1 MRTKLTPGFV
11 KTATAIDGKDR
22 TIFWDQAMSGFGLM
36 VTAAGS
42 RSYVVQYRAGR
53 SSRRLTI
60 DAGKLSLDEA
70 RKEAR
75 KTLGSVAKGGDPLA
89 ERRAKLAAGADTLQS
104 ITEEYLAREGKKLRS
119 YAQRRAVLER
129 LVFPKIGARQINE
142 IKRREIRQLL
152 DHVEDTAGPA
162 QADIVLAFLSKIFNW
177 HAIQSDDFHSPII
190 KGMARHKGTARER
203 ILTDDELRAVWQT
216 AEASTGP
223 WGAFIRFLLLTC
235 TRRNEAAR
243 MVWTEV
249 VGTDWTIPSS
259 RYKTAVDVTLP
270 LSQAARGVLAAIPRF
285 QNCPYVFTNDGRSPI
300 SGFSRSKKAFDQ
312 VCGVKGWTLHDLRR
326 TARSLMSRAGVN
338 PDHAERSLGHKIKG
352 VRGTYD
358 RHAYQAEMLRAF
370 EALAQQIDRIVNPT
384 ANVVQITGRG

>member
-42 RSYVVQYRAGR
+42 RSYVVQYRSGR

-60 DAGKLSLDEA
+60 DGVLSLNEA
-70 RKEAR
+70 RKQA
-75 KTLGSVAKGGDPLA
+75 KITLGSVAKGGDPLA
-89 ERRAKLAAGADTLQS
+89 ERRAELAAGADTLQS
-104 ITEEYLAREGKKLRS
+104 ITEEYLARESKHLRS
-119 YAQRRAVLER
+119 HAQRRSVLER
-129 LVFPKIGARQINE
+129 LVFPKLGARPIAD
-142 IKRREIRQLL
+142 IKRSEIVRLL
-152 DHVEDTAGPA
+152 DHVEDTAGPV
-162 QADIVLAFLSKIFNW
+162 QAHVVLAYLRRVFNW
-177 HAIQSDDFHSPII
+177 HASRSDDFRSPII
-190 KGMARHKGTARER
+190 KGMARHKANDRER

-223 WGAFIRFLLLTC
+223 WGAFIRFLLLTA
-235 TRRNEAAR
+235 TRRNETAR

-249 VGTDWTIPSS
+249 VGTDWTIPAG
-259 RYKTAVDVTLP
+259 RYKTNTDVTLP

-300 SGFSRSKKAFDQ
+300 SGFSKSKKAFDQ

-326 TARSLMSRAGVN
+326 TGRSLLSRAGID
-338 PDHAERSLGHKIKG
+338 PDHAERCLGHKIKG

-384 ANVVQITGRG
+384 DNVVHITGRG

>member
-22 TIFWDQAMSGFGLM
+22 TIFWDQALSGFGLM

-42 RSYVVQYRAGR
+42 RSYVVQYRSGR

-60 DAGKLSLDEA
+60 DGVLSLDEA
-70 RKEAR
+70 RKQA
-75 KTLGSVAKGGDPLA
+75 KMTLGSVAKGGDPLA
-89 ERRAKLAAGADTLQS
+89 ERRAELAAGADTLQS
-104 ITEEYLAREGKKLRS
+104 ITEEYLARESKRLRS
-119 YAQRRAVLER
+119 HAQRRSVLVR
-129 LVFPKIGARQINE
+129 LVFPKLGARPIAD
-142 IKRREIRQLL
+142 IKRSEIVRLL
-152 DHVEDTAGPA
+152 DHVEDTAGPV
-162 QADIVLAFLSKIFNW
+162 QAHVVLAYLRRVFNW
-177 HAIQSDDFHSPII
+177 HASRSDDFRSPII
-190 KGMARHKGTARER
+190 KGMARHKANDRER
-203 ILTDDELRAVWQT
+203 ILTDDELRAVWQA

-223 WGAFIRFLLLTC
+223 WGAFIRFLLLTA
-235 TRRNEAAR
+235 TRRNETAR

-249 VGTDWTIPSS
+249 VGTDWTIPAG
-259 RYKTAVDVTLP
+259 RYKTNTDVTLP

-300 SGFSRSKKAFDQ
+300 SGFSKSKKAFDQ

-326 TARSLMSRAGVN
+326 TARSLMSRVGID
-338 PDHAERSLGHKIKG
+338 PDHAERCLGHKIKG

-370 EALAQQIDRIVNPT
+370 EALAQQIDRIVNPA
-384 ANVVQITGRG
+384 ANVVQLGARG

>member
-22 TIFWDQAMSGFGLM
+22 TIFWDQALSGFGLM

-42 RSYVVQYRAGR
+42 RSYVVQYRSGR

-60 DAGKLSLDEA
+60 DGVLSLDEA
-70 RKEAR
+70 RKQA
-75 KTLGSVAKGGDPLA
+75 KMTLGAVAKGGDPLA
-89 ERRAKLAAGADTLQS
+89 ERRAELAAGADTLQS
-104 ITEEYLAREGKKLRS
+104 ITEEYLARESKRLRS
-119 YAQRRAVLER
+119 HAQRRSVLVR
-129 LVFPKIGARQINE
+129 LVFPKLGARPIAD
-142 IKRREIRQLL
+142 IKRSEIVRLL
-152 DHVEDTAGPA
+152 DHVEDTAGPV
-162 QADIVLAFLSKIFNW
+162 QAHVVLAYLRRVFNW
-177 HAIQSDDFHSPII
+177 HASRSDDFRSPII
-190 KGMARHKGTARER
+190 KGMARHKANDRER
-203 ILTDDELRAVWQT
+203 ILTDDELRAVWQA

-223 WGAFIRFLLLTC
+223 WGAFIRFLLLTA
-235 TRRNEAAR
+235 TRRNETAR

-249 VGTDWTIPSS
+249 VGTDWTIPAG
-259 RYKTAVDVTLP
+259 RYKTNTDVTLP

-300 SGFSRSKKAFDQ
+300 SGFSKSKKAFDQ

-326 TARSLMSRAGVN
+326 TARSLMSRVGID
-338 PDHAERSLGHKIKG
+338 PDHAERCLGHKIKG

-370 EALAQQIDRIVNPT
+370 EALAQQIDRIVNPA
-384 ANVVQITGRG
+384 ANVVQLGARG

>member
-60 DAGKLSLDEA
+60 DGVLSLDEA
-70 RKEAR
+70 RKEAK

-89 ERRAKLAAGADTLQS
+89 ERRAKLAAGADTLKS
-104 ITEEYLAREGKKLRS
+104 ITEEYLARETKRLRS
-119 YAQRRAVLER
+119 IAQRRSVLER
-129 LVFPKIGARQINE
+129 HVFPKLGARPIAD
-142 IKRREIRQLL
+142 IKRSEIVRLL
-152 DHVEDTAGPA
+152 DHVEDTAGPVA
-162 QADIVLAFLSKIFNW
+162 SHIVLAYLRRVFNW
-177 HAIQSDDFHSPII
+177 HASRSDDFRSPII
-190 KGMARHKGTARER
+190 KGMGRQKANDRER
-203 ILTDDELRAVWQT
+203 VLTDDELRAVWKA

-223 WGAFIRFLLLTC
+223 WGAFIRFLLLTA
-235 TRRNEAAR
+235 TRRNETAR

-249 VGTDWTIPSS
+249 VGTDWTIPAG
-259 RYKTAVDVTLP
+259 RYKTKADVTLP

-285 QNCPYVFTNDGRSPI
+285 QNCAYVFTNDGRSPI
-300 SGFSRSKKAFDQ
+300 SGFSKSKKAFDQ

-326 TARSLMSRAGVN
+326 TARSLMSRAGID
-338 PDHAERSLGHKIKG
+338 PDHAERCLGHKIKG

-384 ANVVQITGRG
+384 ANVVQIGRGGR

>member
-89 ERRAKLAAGADTLQS
+89 ERRAKLAAGADTLQR

-243 MVWTEV
+243 MVWTERASGRPV
-249 VGTDWTIPSS
+249 P
-259 RYKTAVDVTLP
+259 LP
-270 LSQAARGVLAAIPRF
+270 PHVLALL
-285 QNCPYVFTNDGRSPI
+285 D
-300 SGFSRSKKAFDQ
+300 
-312 VCGVKGWTLHDLRR
+312 
-326 TARSLMSRAGVN
+326 AG
-338 PDHAERSLGHKIKG
+338 G
-352 VRGTYD
+352 
-358 RHAYQAEMLRAF
+358 
-370 EALAQQIDRIVNPT
+370 
-384 ANVVQITGRG
+384 

>member
-60 DAGKLSLDEA
+60 DGVLSLDEA
-70 RKEAR
+70 RKQAR

-129 LVFPKIGARQINE
+129 LVFPKIGARRSTKSNV
-142 IKRREIRQLL
+142 REIRQLL

-162 QADIVLAFLSKIFNW
+162 QADIVLAFLGKIFNW

-190 KGMARHKGTARER
+190 KGMAPPQGDRAR
-203 ILTDDELRAVWQT
+203 TH
-216 AEASTGP
+216 P
-223 WGAFIRFLLLTC
+223 
-235 TRRNEAAR
+235 
-243 MVWTEV
+243 
-249 VGTDWTIPSS
+249 
-259 RYKTAVDVTLP
+259 
-270 LSQAARGVLAAIPRF
+270 
-285 QNCPYVFTNDGRSPI
+285 DGR
-300 SGFSRSKKAFDQ
+300 
-312 VCGVKGWTLHDLRR
+312 
-326 TARSLMSRAGVN
+326 
-338 PDHAERSLGHKIKG
+338 
-352 VRGTYD
+352 
-358 RHAYQAEMLRAF
+358 
-370 EALAQQIDRIVNPT
+370 
-384 ANVVQITGRG
+384 